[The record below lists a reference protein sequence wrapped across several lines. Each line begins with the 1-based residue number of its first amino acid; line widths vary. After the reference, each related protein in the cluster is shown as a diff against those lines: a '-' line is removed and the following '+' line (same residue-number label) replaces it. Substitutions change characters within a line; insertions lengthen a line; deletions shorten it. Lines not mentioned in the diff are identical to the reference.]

1 MNENRILYSDCIR
14 IYQVEENF
22 IDSLQESGLIHIVSE
37 NEQKYIEYDDMDDLE
52 QFVRWRYDWDINIE
66 GIEAMHHLL
75 GKVRALQAEVE
86 RLQNE
91 LDFYKKIF

>member
-1 MNENRILYSDCIR
+1 DL
-14 IYQVEENF
+14 
-22 IDSLQESGLIHIVSE
+22 
-37 NEQKYIEYDDMDDLE
+37 DDLE

>member
-1 MNENRILYSDCIR
+1 MSENRILYSDCIR

-37 NEQKYIEYDDMDDLE
+37 NEQKYIEYADLAELE
-52 QFVRWRYDWDINIE
+52 QFVRWRYDLDINIE
-66 GIEAMHHLL
+66 GIEALHHLL
-75 GKVRALQAEVE
+75 GKVRSLQAEIE